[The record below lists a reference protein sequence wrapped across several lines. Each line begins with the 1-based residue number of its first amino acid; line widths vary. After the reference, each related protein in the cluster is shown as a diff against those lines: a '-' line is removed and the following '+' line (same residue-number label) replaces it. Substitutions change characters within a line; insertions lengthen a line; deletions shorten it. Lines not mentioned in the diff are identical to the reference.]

1 MRNKPVVSDYF
12 HWLSEI
18 AIPNKV
24 TREWYSKLL
33 DKLHSTIFRYS
44 IPRDRNRVEDG
55 IDLRWR
61 YACEVT
67 RNDAE
72 RTRIVNQ
79 LYIQG
84 GMCTVLELMVALAMR
99 IDETIMDDPTYGD
112 RTSQWFWNMVTSL
125 GLNQMVDEQY
135 DDEYATMVLDRFMD
149 HKYDQDGRGG
159 LFTIENCDRNIRTA
173 EIWYQLCWYID
184 SIAWKGN

>member
-33 DKLHSTIFRYS
+33 DKLHSTILRYS

-55 IDLRWR
+55 IDLRCR

-72 RTRIVNQ
+72 RTRIANQ
-79 LYIQG
+79 LYIPG

-173 EIWYQLCWYID
+173 EIWYQLCWYLD
-184 SIAWKGN
+184 SIAWKVN

>member
-1 MRNKPVVSDYF
+1 
-12 HWLSEI
+12 
-18 AIPNKV
+18 
-24 TREWYSKLL
+24 
-33 DKLHSTIFRYS
+33 
-44 IPRDRNRVEDG
+44 
-55 IDLRWR
+55 
-61 YACEVT
+61 
-67 RNDAE
+67 
-72 RTRIVNQ
+72 
-79 LYIQG
+79 
-84 GMCTVLELMVALAMR
+84 MVALAMR